1 MGSHRFGWVI
11 QALIIA
17 MLAIIIAL
25 LIYLVTVEP
34 RSTKSALSN
43 SARYGIAISLSHQ
56 SEHVLPLA
64 LSV

>member
-1 MGSHRFGWVI
+1 MGSHRFGWMI

-34 RSTKSALSN
+34 RRSQMPL
-43 SARYGIAISLSHQ
+43 RVLPGIVTTVSHQ
-56 SEHVLPLA
+56 AQYVLPQA